1 MGRESVFDP
10 RPYYPALA
18 LIRIPR
24 APNEREPAADAEE
37 AEWGSA
43 FFARTKGKQGLLLTA
58 RHNLIA
64 GEGQPWVPKGE
75 LLPWVW
81 VCCYDKSTGDWT
93 DCYRVDFDHN
103 LLITDESCDAAL
115 LQMSDYTPLRTLPLA
130 YGVRRGDNVAIIG
143 FQPKPGGGGT
153 GFWPLSVTCYIAS
166 LPMDVQNIQG
176 VQEPFLGLR
185 FTPQAEAS
193 LPLAEGISGGPVMD
207 LRYRPPHVVGV
218 EKAIM
223 PGGGLRPPYPLSI
236 PLQQGFEPLFAKLPR
251 EYQPLIRESVFDITK
266 RAAKQIWMSLGFPG
280 KLIVSG
286 IPVLVAVMF
295 YLFSPSWI
303 SADKLAC
310 YIPYGFGGPDHP
322 RTLEI
327 ELINSTGEAVI
338 NSSLVLACAALGSP
352 LEVRVIGSAVEEPLD
367 LNLEPGSQVSI
378 PVALKRGEENVVRL
392 EVISKGG
399 WVGWDFWELKDNM
412 NGSSIGL
419 IGVKDG
425 SYMEFKGVTG
435 QQTLPKEY
443 KLLCKVGEGPKGLEL
458 KCRRSRIE
466 ILLTGCK

>member
-1 MGRESVFDP
+1 
-10 RPYYPALA
+10 
-18 LIRIPR
+18 
-24 APNEREPAADAEE
+24 
-37 AEWGSA
+37 
-43 FFARTKGKQGLLLTA
+43 
-58 RHNLIA
+58 
-64 GEGQPWVPKGE
+64 
-75 LLPWVW
+75 
-81 VCCYDKSTGDWT
+81 
-93 DCYRVDFDHN
+93 
-103 LLITDESCDAAL
+103 
-115 LQMSDYTPLRTLPLA
+115 
-130 YGVRRGDNVAIIG
+130 
-143 FQPKPGGGGT
+143 
-153 GFWPLSVTCYIAS
+153 
-166 LPMDVQNIQG
+166 MDVQNIQG

-352 LEVRVIGSAVEEPLD
+352 LEVRVIGSAVEGPLD
-367 LNLEPGSQVSI
+367 LNLGPGSKVSI

-399 WVGWDFWELKDNM
+399 WVGWDFWELANVDKSLIGAKDN
-412 NGSSIGL
+412 
-419 IGVKDG
+419 
-425 SYMEFKGVTG
+425 SYMEFKGSKG
-435 QQTLPKEY
+435 QKKLSNEY
-443 KLLCKVGEGPKGLEL
+443 KLLCKIDEGPRNLEL
-458 KCRRSRIE
+458 RCKKSKIE
-466 ILLTGCK
+466 ILLIRCE